1 VLPTQNVKR
10 LNAKNNE
17 FPWECAQ
24 IDAGALQC
32 IVDDAARALV
42 LLNRQVVP
50 YWHFCRAQNGPAGI
64 DEMSKM
70 LTVILVGRETWIG
83 SRHFSESVGEKG
95 GTAVTL
101 AGAVRGIVEASVASY
116 WKIRDSGGGLVAGKG
131 AGRRGGEGSRERE
144 ATVMPENARS
154 RGVEMILDIAGSSLL
169 PRATTADRLNG
180 KGNGNDDG
188 DGGIGGGCN
197 SGGVPG
203 GCTVAILQRGCLVSS
218 VGPHP

>member
-1 VLPTQNVKR
+1 
-10 LNAKNNE
+10 
-17 FPWECAQ
+17 
-24 IDAGALQC
+24 
-32 IVDDAARALV
+32 
-42 LLNRQVVP
+42 VVP
-50 YWHFCRAQNGPAGI
+50 CWHFYRAQNGPPAGI
-64 DEMSKM
+64 DEISKI
-70 LTVILVGRETWIG
+70 LTRILVGRETWID

-95 GTAVTL
+95 GSAVTL
-101 AGAVRGIVEASVASY
+101 AGAVRGIVEASIAGY
-116 WKIRDSGGGLVAGKG
+116 WKIRDSGGGLVAWKG

-144 ATVMPENARS
+144 EAVMHENARS
-154 RGVEMILDIAGSSLL
+154 RGVEMIHEIGGCSLL
-169 PRATTADRLNG
+169 SRAITADRLNG